1 MPERIV
7 PPRRKGRRHRG
18 APKKGGEGLQDP
30 ARSGAPGPDATPDL
44 APGLAPDRVPRAR
57 RGKRLWRW
65 LKRLLVGLLFLLG
78 ALAGLVWYAYETTAI
93 PAPNPSTLQQSNVY
107 YWSDGSVMATHGS
120 VNRVNI
126 TLDQVSVP
134 VQRDFL
140 AAENAD
146 FYHDSGVDP
155 TGIVRSLVNMVQGHQ
170 LQSGSTITQQ
180 FVKNSYLSQRPTIGR
195 KLQELLIAVKIGDVY
210 TKPQIFTGYL
220 NTSYFGRDAYG
231 LDAAA
236 RAYYGVGTSEL
247 TVSQGAFLAATV
259 NEPSLYQ
266 NVDSDARARVK
277 AVARWHY
284 VLDRMVKDG
293 WMTAAERARYP
304 DSAFPTPRPW
314 IRAALTGQTGYLYQ
328 LATDYAQ
335 QHAGLT
341 DQQLAHG
348 GYHIYT
354 TFDRTLTE
362 QLAAAV
368 TKEMASAADPK
379 DRKNLALQAG
389 AASIDPT
396 TGRILAVYGG
406 PGWDKG
412 AYNDI
417 ADSAGLQAGS
427 TFQPVVLAAA
437 LTHGAVRKPG
447 TAPSA
452 VSPDS
457 VFNGNNDIEIYGPN
471 GFPLRKPGRNAGPLL
486 EQNDR
491 YVSWGE
497 LSLRSAMQHSVIT
510 PYVQL
515 GEDVGYPAV
524 KSTAEALGALSGS
537 LASDSAD
544 FYAGSSTIS
553 PIRLASM
560 YGTFADQ
567 GLHISPYSVTR
578 ITYNGLPLSGLTA
591 PAPVRAVTP
600 AVSGLVTGLL
610 EDAASKDGTGRRT
623 ASLQRSKAGKT
634 GTDDLYHPDWFV
646 GYTGGLATAV
656 TMFTTDTIHPGLS
669 PVGTN
674 VGSDF
679 PTEAWT
685 AFTARALQGKPD
697 LPLVGSA
704 VATPEPTS
712 PRP

>member
-1 MPERIV
+1 M
-7 PPRRKGRRHRG
+7 
-18 APKKGGEGLQDP
+18 A
-30 ARSGAPGPDATPDL
+30 
-44 APGLAPDRVPRAR
+44 
-57 RGKRLWRW
+57 
-65 LKRLLVGLLFLLG
+65 LLFLFG

-93 PAPNPSTLQQSNVY
+93 PAPNPSNLQQSNVY
-107 YWSDGSVMATHGS
+107 YWSDGTVMATHGS

-126 TLDQVSVP
+126 TLDQVPLP

-155 TGIVRSLVNMVQGHQ
+155 TGIVRSLVNMVQGRQ

-180 FVKNSYLSQRPTIGR
+180 FVKNSFLSQRPTIGR
-195 KLQELLIAVKIGDVY
+195 KLQELLIATKIGDVY
-210 TKPQIFTGYL
+210 SKQQILTGYL

-236 RAYYGVGTSEL
+236 RAYYGVDTRTL

-266 NVDSDARARVK
+266 NIDSDARARVK

-304 DSAFPTPRPW
+304 DSAFPTPHPW
-314 IRAALTGQTGYLYQ
+314 VRAALTGQTGYLYQ

-335 QHAGLT
+335 QHAGIT

-362 QLAAAV
+362 ELATAV

-379 DRKNLALQAG
+379 DRKNLSLQAG
-389 AASIDPT
+389 AASVDPT

-437 LTHGAVRKPG
+437 LAHGAVRRPG
-447 TAPSA
+447 TAASA

-457 VFNGNNDIEIYGPN
+457 VFNGNSDIEIYGAN
-471 GFPLRKPGRNAGPLL
+471 GFPLRKPGKNAGPLL

-491 YVSWGE
+491 YASWGDI
-497 LSLRSAMQHSVIT
+497 SLRSAMQHSVIT

-515 GEDVGYPAV
+515 GENVGYPAV

-537 LASDSAD
+537 LSSDSAD

-553 PIRLASM
+553 PVRLASM

-567 GLHISPYSVTR
+567 GLHINPYSVTR
-578 ITYNGLPLSGLTA
+578 ITYDGLPVGGLTPPTPVQA
-591 PAPVRAVTP
+591 IPPAI
-600 AVSGLVTGLL
+600 SGLVNSILA
-610 EDAASKDGTGRRT
+610 EAATKDGTGRRT
-623 ASLQRSKAGKT
+623 APLQRFKAGKT
-634 GTDDLYHPDWFV
+634 GTDDPYHPDWFV
-646 GYTGGLATAV
+646 GYTRQLATAI
-656 TMFTTDTIHPGLS
+656 TMFATDTIHPGLS
-669 PVGTN
+669 PVGAD

-685 AFTARALQGKPD
+685 AFTAQALQGKPD
-697 LPLVGSA
+697 LPFT
-704 VATPEPTS
+704 VAATPTPEPTT

>member
-1 MPERIV
+1 M
-7 PPRRKGRRHRG
+7 
-18 APKKGGEGLQDP
+18 
-30 ARSGAPGPDATPDL
+30 
-44 APGLAPDRVPRAR
+44 
-57 RGKRLWRW
+57 
-65 LKRLLVGLLFLLG
+65 LVGLLGLFG
-78 ALAGLVWYAYETTAI
+78 ALAGLIWYAYETTAI

-126 TLDQVSVP
+126 TLDQAPLP

-140 AAENAD
+140 AAENAS

-155 TGIVRSLVNMVQGHQ
+155 TGVARSLVNMVKGGQ

-180 FVKNSYLSQRPTIGR
+180 FVKNSYLTQRPTIGR

-210 TKPQIFTGYL
+210 TKQQILTGYL

-236 RAYYGVGTSEL
+236 RAYYGVGTRQL
-247 TVSQGAFLAATV
+247 TVSQGAFLTATV

-304 DSAFPTPRPW
+304 DSAFPTPQPW
-314 IRAALTGQTGYLYQ
+314 TRAALTGQTGYLYQ

-335 QHAGLT
+335 QHAGIT

-354 TFDRTLTE
+354 TFDRTLTQE
-362 QLAAAV
+362 LAAAV
-368 TKEMASAADPK
+368 TKELSSAADRK
-379 DRKNLALQAG
+379 DRKNLSLQAG
-389 AASIDPT
+389 AASVDPT
-396 TGRILAVYGG
+396 TGRVLAVYGG

-412 AYNDI
+412 AYNDV
-417 ADSAGLQAGS
+417 ADSAGIQAGS
-427 TFQPVVLAAA
+427 TFQPVVLTAA
-437 LTHGAVRKPG
+437 LTHGAVSKPG
-447 TAPSA
+447 TARS
-452 VSPDS
+452 VISPDS
-457 VFNGNNDIEIYGPN
+457 VFNGNNGIEIYGPN
-471 GFPLRKPGRNAGPLL
+471 GFPLRAPGKNAGLLL
-486 EQNDR
+486 EQNDH
-491 YVSWGE
+491 YTSWGH

-537 LASDSAD
+537 IAPDSAD

-567 GLHISPYSVTR
+567 GLHINPYSVTR
-578 ITYNGLPLSGLTA
+578 ITYNGLPLRGLTA
-591 PAPVRAVTP
+591 PAPVHAVTP
-600 AVSGLVTGLL
+600 AVSGLITNVL
-610 EDAASKDGTGRRT
+610 EEAASKDGTGRRT
-623 ASLQRSKAGKT
+623 ASLPRFKAGKT
-634 GTDDLYHPDWFV
+634 GTDDPYHPDWFV
-646 GYTGGLATAV
+646 GYTRGLATAV
-656 TMFTTDTIHPGLS
+656 TMFTTDTIRPGLS
-669 PVGTN
+669 PVGTD
-674 VGSDF
+674 VGTDF

-685 AFTARALQGKPD
+685 AFTTRALQGKPD
-697 LPLVGSA
+697 LPLIGSA
-704 VATPEPTS
+704 AAAPDIASRHP
-712 PRP
+712 